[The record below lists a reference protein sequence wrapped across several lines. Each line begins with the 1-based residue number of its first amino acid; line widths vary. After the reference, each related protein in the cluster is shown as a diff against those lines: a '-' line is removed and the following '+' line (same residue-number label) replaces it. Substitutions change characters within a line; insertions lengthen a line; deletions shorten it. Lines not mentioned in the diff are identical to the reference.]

1 MTLRHSLL
9 GGRNFLEFFETFALL
24 YLKVFSA
31 CANFLTVIPPWMQHM
46 TKDILTTK
54 ITKATKCSDIFSHKL
69 RALRVLRG
77 QICFFFFG
85 CGFAALGSMWWNSSF
100 LNRKEPSAHRE
111 RVFTNVNH

>member
-1 MTLRHSLL
+1 
-9 GGRNFLEFFETFALL
+9 
-24 YLKVFSA
+24 
-31 CANFLTVIPPWMQHM
+31 MQHM

-85 CGFAALGSMWWNSSF
+85 CGFAALGSLWLHYFFFVLFVRFVVKICLSLLTLFWLRLRPVGPFVVVLDFSC
-100 LNRKEPSAHRE
+100 LVAALPR
-111 RVFTNVNH
+111 